1 MKFDEVLGLI
11 GEMGPYQILIM
22 SLVAMAMIPEA
33 MHSLIAV
40 FLTAN
45 MDHWC
50 AVPEWAKSFENCT
63 SLPIRSTEYLEC
75 IHQYRDAS
83 IPVTH
88 VTAAGNPVYSQCQI
102 YDTEYP
108 TDFSDEF
115 FAGDAVNSTRGCPSG
130 WIYDQ
135 SQYKST
141 IVNDFDIVCGD
152 KHLAFTSQSIFY
164 FGYLIGSWASGSLA
178 DIIGRYYT
186 FFIAVTVDLI
196 AGFVMS
202 FANSFWM
209 FCLFRF
215 IVGVANISLYIMA
228 FVIATEIL
236 GPSKRAIGGIS
247 APTFFSVGYMLLALL
262 AFLVR
267 DWRYLQRIASACL
280 LPLYLLIPILPESA
294 RWLMAHQKFDK
305 AEEIIKK
312 IAKHNK
318 TEDKLPEGLTES
330 LMKEHEEK
338 NKEKTYTSLD
348 ILRQPRLRIAAFILF
363 FVWPVSSLVY
373 FGLSLNT
380 AKFGSND
387 YVTFFLTGAVEIP
400 ANLLIIPLIGS
411 PLGRKFTISGAM
423 YIGSIACL
431 TTILTSGAIKTT
443 AAMIGKFFITI
454 SFSTLYIMSAEIFP
468 TTVRSIGVGM
478 CSTSSRV
485 GSILAPI
492 VLIMADLWEPLPLV
506 VFAVLEVIAATCLLL
521 LPETRGKILTATL
534 AESENFLRSRIGR
547 CGKGSKGDI
556 QLKDETV
563 E

>member
-1 MKFDEVLGLI
+1 MEGPSYRHTRFRTGAPIPLI
-11 GEMGPYQILIM
+11 
-22 SLVAMAMIPEA
+22 
-33 MHSLIAV
+33 
-40 FLTAN
+40 
-45 MDHWC
+45 
-50 AVPEWAKSFENCT
+50 T
-63 SLPIRSTEYLEC
+63 SCRLPI
-75 IHQYRDAS
+75 Q
-83 IPVTH
+83 
-88 VTAAGNPVYSQCQI
+88 
-102 YDTEYP
+102 
-108 TDFSDEF
+108 
-115 FAGDAVNSTRGCPSG
+115 
-130 WIYDQ
+130 
-135 SQYKST
+135 
-141 IVNDFDIVCGD
+141 FDIVCGD

-267 DWRYLQRIASACL
+267 DWRYLQRIASDVCYHYICSFHFFL
-280 LPLYLLIPILPESA
+280 SQ
-294 RWLMAHQKFDK
+294 RDGNGNQKFDK

-338 NKEKTYTSLD
+338 TRKKLTQFGHSTTTKTPNCSIYSFLCLVESL
-348 ILRQPRLRIAAFILF
+348 RFP
-363 FVWPVSSLVY
+363 
-373 FGLSLNT
+373 G
-380 AKFGSND
+380 
-387 YVTFFLTGAVEIP
+387 YVH
-400 ANLLIIPLIGS
+400 
-411 PLGRKFTISGAM
+411 R
-423 YIGSIACL
+423 SIACL

-521 LPETRGKILTATL
+521 LPETRGKILTTTL
-534 AESENFLRSRIGR
+534 AESENFLRSSRIGR
-547 CGKGSKGDI
+547 CGRGSKGDI